1 MNNII
6 KDIFLIG
13 NKPKRNYNND
23 YTNLIKEDSIVM
35 RVNRMMSIDIGLSG
49 TKTDMLF
56 CDQFAFNW
64 DDDFVN
70 HVIKVNPNMHMVIP
84 YHSKEAFEQH
94 FKYDFNINK
103 SNVYPNIKIDIIG
116 HDAESYYKDYIKESM
131 PQIELTF
138 GHYWPTNVSYA
149 LQYLLNN
156 FIYKTENMYHMSE
169 TQDELMHRNSE
180 AQDELKTSLD
190 EAARLKLKVNR
201 KDDNIIYRINLIGI
215 DAHDRVNMYKDA
227 PANNPIVHQAFSL
240 YEGLWFERLEKDN
253 IIRIFD

>member
-6 KDIFLIG
+6 DIFLIG

-23 YTNLIKEDSIVM
+23 YTNLIKENSIVM

-64 DDDFVN
+64 DNDFVN
-70 HVIKVNPNMHMVIP
+70 HVIEVNPNMHMVIP
-84 YHSKEAFEQH
+84 FHSKEAFEQH

-103 SNVYPNIKIDIIG
+103 SNVYHNIKIDIIG

-169 TQDELMHRNSE
+169 TQVE
-180 AQDELKTSLD
+180 
-190 EAARLKLKVNR
+190 LKVNR
-201 KDDNIIYRINLIGI
+201 KDDIIYRINLIGI

-240 YEGLWFERLEKDN
+240 YEGLWFEKLERDN

>member
-1 MNNII
+1 MNNIV

-94 FKYDFNINK
+94 FKYDFTINK

-156 FIYKTENMYHMSE
+156 FIYKTENMYHMNE
-169 TQDELMHRNSE
+169 TQVE
-180 AQDELKTSLD
+180 
-190 EAARLKLKVNR
+190 LKVNR

>member
-6 KDIFLIG
+6 DVFLIG
-13 NKPKRNYNND
+13 NKPKKNYKGN

-35 RVNRMMSIDIGLSG
+35 RVNRMMSIEIGLSG
-49 TKTDMLF
+49 SKTDILF

-84 YHSKEAFEQH
+84 YHSKEAFEKH
-94 FKYDFNINK
+94 FKYDFNENK

-156 FIYKTENMYHMSE
+156 YIYKTEN
-169 TQDELMHRNSE
+169 MHRNSE
-180 AQDELKTSLD
+180 AQDELKVD
-190 EAARLKLKVNR
+190 R
-201 KDDNIIYRINLIGI
+201 KDDITYRINLIGI

>member
-131 PQIELTF
+131 SQIELTF

-169 TQDELMHRNSE
+169 TQ
-180 AQDELKTSLD
+180 
-190 EAARLKLKVNR
+190 
-201 KDDNIIYRINLIGI
+201 DDNIIYRINLIGI

>member
-1 MNNII
+1 
-6 KDIFLIG
+6 
-13 NKPKRNYNND
+13 
-23 YTNLIKEDSIVM
+23 
-35 RVNRMMSIDIGLSG
+35 
-49 TKTDMLF
+49 
-56 CDQFAFNW
+56 
-64 DDDFVN
+64 
-70 HVIKVNPNMHMVIP
+70 MHMVIP
-84 YHSKEAFEQH
+84 YHSKEVFEQH
-94 FKYDFNINK
+94 FKYDFTINK

-156 FIYKTENMYHMSE
+156 FIYKTENM
-169 TQDELMHRNSE
+169 HRNSE
-180 AQDELKTSLD
+180 AQAELKYHNSETQ
-190 EAARLKLKVNR
+190 
-201 KDDNIIYRINLIGI
+201 DDNIIYRINLIGI

>member
-1 MNNII
+1 MNNIV

-64 DDDFVN
+64 DNDFVD
-70 HVIKVNPNMHMVIP
+70 HVIEVNPNMHMVIP
-84 YHSKEAFEQH
+84 FHSKEAFEQH

-169 TQDELMHRNSE
+169 TQVE
-180 AQDELKTSLD
+180 
-190 EAARLKLKVNR
+190 LKVNR
-201 KDDNIIYRINLIGI
+201 KDDIIYRINLIGI

-240 YEGLWFERLEKDN
+240 YEGLWFEKLERDN

>member
-1 MNNII
+1 MNNIV

-180 AQDELKTSLD
+180 AQAELKYHNSETQ
-190 EAARLKLKVNR
+190 
-201 KDDNIIYRINLIGI
+201 DDNIIYRINLIGI

>member
-6 KDIFLIG
+6 DIFLIG

-23 YTNLIKEDSIVM
+23 YTNLIKENSIVM

-64 DDDFVN
+64 DNDFVN

-84 YHSKEAFEQH
+84 FHSKEAFEQH

-169 TQDELMHRNSE
+169 TNV
-180 AQDELKTSLD
+180 ELKVD
-190 EAARLKLKVNR
+190 R
-201 KDDNIIYRINLIGI
+201 KDDIIYRINLIGI

-240 YEGLWFERLEKDN
+240 YEGLWFEKLERDN

>member
-6 KDIFLIG
+6 DIFLIG

-23 YTNLIKEDSIVM
+23 YTNLIKENSIVM

-64 DDDFVN
+64 DNDFVN

-84 YHSKEAFEQH
+84 FHSKEAFEQH

-103 SNVYPNIKIDIIG
+103 SNVYSNIKIDIIG

-169 TQDELMHRNSE
+169 TNV
-180 AQDELKTSLD
+180 ELKVD
-190 EAARLKLKVNR
+190 R
-201 KDDNIIYRINLIGI
+201 KDDIIYKINLIGI

-240 YEGLWFERLEKDN
+240 YEGLWFEKLERDN

>member
-6 KDIFLIG
+6 DIFLIG

-23 YTNLIKEDSIVM
+23 YTNLIKENSIVM

-64 DDDFVN
+64 DNDFVN
-70 HVIKVNPNMHMVIP
+70 HVIEVNPNMHMVIP
-84 YHSKEAFEQH
+84 FHSKEAFEQH

-169 TQDELMHRNSE
+169 TQVE
-180 AQDELKTSLD
+180 
-190 EAARLKLKVNR
+190 LKVNR
-201 KDDNIIYRINLIGI
+201 KDDIIYRINLIGI

-240 YEGLWFERLEKDN
+240 YEGLWFEKLERDN

>member
-1 MNNII
+1 MNNIV

-64 DDDFVN
+64 DADFVN

-84 YHSKEAFEQH
+84 YHSKEAFEHH

-169 TQDELMHRNSE
+169 SQAELMSHMSGTNV
-180 AQDELKTSLD
+180 A
-190 EAARLKLKVNR
+190 LKVNR
-201 KDDNIIYRINLIGI
+201 KDDNNIIYRINLIGI

-240 YEGLWFERLEKDN
+240 YEGLWFEKLERDN

>member
-1 MNNII
+1 MNNIV

-35 RVNRMMSIDIGLSG
+35 RVNRMMSIGIGLSG

-156 FIYKTENMYHMSE
+156 YIYKTEN
-169 TQDELMHRNSE
+169 
-180 AQDELKTSLD
+180 
-190 EAARLKLKVNR
+190 KVNR

-227 PANNPIVHQAFSL
+227 PATNPIVHQAFSL

>member
-6 KDIFLIG
+6 DIFLIG

-23 YTNLIKEDSIVM
+23 YTNLIKENSIVM

-64 DDDFVN
+64 DNDFVN
-70 HVIKVNPNMHMVIP
+70 HVIEVNPNMHMVIP
-84 YHSKEAFEQH
+84 FHSKEAFEQH

-169 TQDELMHRNSE
+169 TQV
-180 AQDELKTSLD
+180 ELKI
-190 EAARLKLKVNR
+190 NR
-201 KDDNIIYRINLIGI
+201 KDDIIYRINLIGI

-240 YEGLWFERLEKDN
+240 YEGLWFEKLERDN

>member
-6 KDIFLIG
+6 DIFLIG

-23 YTNLIKEDSIVM
+23 YTNLIKENSIVM

-56 CDQFAFNW
+56 CDRFAFNW
-64 DDDFVN
+64 DNDFVN
-70 HVIKVNPNMHMVIP
+70 HVIEVNPNMHMVIP
-84 YHSKEAFEQH
+84 FHSKEAFEQH

-156 FIYKTENMYHMSE
+156 FIYKTENM
-169 TQDELMHRNSE
+169 HRNSE
-180 AQDELKTSLD
+180 ALKAD
-190 EAARLKLKVNR
+190 R
-201 KDDNIIYRINLIGI
+201 KDDDIIYRINLIGI

-240 YEGLWFERLEKDN
+240 YEGLWFEKLERDN

>member
-1 MNNII
+1 MNNIV

-156 FIYKTENMYHMSE
+156 FIYKTENMHRNSE
-169 TQDELMHRNSE
+169 AQDELMHRNSE
-180 AQDELKTSLD
+180 AQAEFKYHNSETQ
-190 EAARLKLKVNR
+190 
-201 KDDNIIYRINLIGI
+201 DDNIIYRINLIGI

>member
-1 MNNII
+1 MNNIV

-64 DDDFVN
+64 DADFVN

-84 YHSKEAFEQH
+84 YHSKEAFEHH

-138 GHYWPTNVSYA
+138 GYYWPTNVSYA

-169 TQDELMHRNSE
+169 AQAELMSHMSGTNV
-180 AQDELKTSLD
+180 A
-190 EAARLKLKVNR
+190 LKVNR
-201 KDDNIIYRINLIGI
+201 KDDNNIIYRINLIGI

-240 YEGLWFERLEKDN
+240 YEGLWFEKLERDN

>member
-6 KDIFLIG
+6 DIFLIG

-23 YTNLIKEDSIVM
+23 YTNLIKENSIVM
-35 RVNRMMSIDIGLSG
+35 RVNRMMSIGIGLSG

-64 DDDFVN
+64 DNDFVN
-70 HVIKVNPNMHMVIP
+70 HVIEVNPNMHMVIP
-84 YHSKEAFEQH
+84 FHSKEAFEQH

-169 TQDELMHRNSE
+169 TQVE
-180 AQDELKTSLD
+180 
-190 EAARLKLKVNR
+190 LKVNR
-201 KDDNIIYRINLIGI
+201 KDDIIYRINLIGI
-215 DAHDRVNMYKDA
+215 DAHNRVNMYKDA

-240 YEGLWFERLEKDN
+240 YEGLWFEKLERDN

>member
-6 KDIFLIG
+6 DIFLIG

-23 YTNLIKEDSIVM
+23 YTNLIKENSIVM

-64 DDDFVN
+64 DNDFVN

-84 YHSKEAFEQH
+84 FHSKEAFEQH

-103 SNVYPNIKIDIIG
+103 SNVYSNIKIDIIG

-169 TQDELMHRNSE
+169 TNV
-180 AQDELKTSLD
+180 ELKVD
-190 EAARLKLKVNR
+190 R
-201 KDDNIIYRINLIGI
+201 KDDIIYRINLIGI

-240 YEGLWFERLEKDN
+240 YEGLWFEKLERDN

>member
-6 KDIFLIG
+6 DIFLIG

-23 YTNLIKEDSIVM
+23 YTNLIKENSIVM
-35 RVNRMMSIDIGLSG
+35 RVNRMMSIGIGLSG

-64 DDDFVN
+64 DNDFVN
-70 HVIKVNPNMHMVIP
+70 HVIEVNPNMHMVIP
-84 YHSKEAFEQH
+84 FHSKEAFEQH

-169 TQDELMHRNSE
+169 TQVE
-180 AQDELKTSLD
+180 
-190 EAARLKLKVNR
+190 LKVNR
-201 KDDNIIYRINLIGI
+201 KDDIIYRINLIGI

-240 YEGLWFERLEKDN
+240 YEGLWFEKLERDN

>member
-6 KDIFLIG
+6 DIFLIG

-23 YTNLIKEDSIVM
+23 YTNLIKENSIVM

-64 DDDFVN
+64 DNDFVD
-70 HVIKVNPNMHMVIP
+70 HVIEVNPNMHMVIP
-84 YHSKEAFEQH
+84 FHSKEAFEQH

-169 TQDELMHRNSE
+169 TNVE
-180 AQDELKTSLD
+180 
-190 EAARLKLKVNR
+190 LKVNR
-201 KDDNIIYRINLIGI
+201 KDDIIYRINLIGI

-240 YEGLWFERLEKDN
+240 YEGLWFEKLERDN

>member
-169 TQDELMHRNSE
+169 TQDELMYHMSETQDELMHRNSE
-180 AQDELKTSLD
+180 AQ
-190 EAARLKLKVNR
+190 
-201 KDDNIIYRINLIGI
+201 DDNIIYRINLIGI

>member
-6 KDIFLIG
+6 DIFLIG

-23 YTNLIKEDSIVM
+23 YTNLIKENSIVM

-64 DDDFVN
+64 DNDFVN

-84 YHSKEAFEQH
+84 FHSKEAFEQH

-156 FIYKTENMYHMSE
+156 FIYKTENMSHMSE
-169 TQDELMHRNSE
+169 TNV
-180 AQDELKTSLD
+180 ELKVD
-190 EAARLKLKVNR
+190 R
-201 KDDNIIYRINLIGI
+201 KDDIIYRINLIGI

-240 YEGLWFERLEKDN
+240 YEGLWFEKLERDN